1 MPEGRQLPRLVF
13 INVAIRAIG
22 KKEAITEL
30 PYGRLGGAFG
40 YAEAAE
46 LMKMLQISS

>member
-1 MPEGRQLPRLVF
+1 MLLPEGRQLPRLVF

-30 PYGRLGGAFG
+30 RRMADWVERTDTRTPPN
-40 YAEAAE
+40 
-46 LMKMLQISS
+46 